1 MKQRIIGFD
10 LAKAYAI
17 LGMYIVNFNTVF
29 GSLNSKSVLGKFL
42 SMFSGNSS
50 STFVILAGMG
60 IALITNKVDYLA
72 EEKNKLK
79 KVISRRS
86 WFLFVIGLLLYVWW
100 PADILHYYGGYMHLA
115 LPIIFLPKR
124 YLLWASLGAIIIFH
138 FLFTIIPYDT
148 GWNFTALEYKDFW
161 TINGFIRNTFYNGW
175 NSIFPWVAY
184 FFVGMWLGKLDW
196 SNFLLQQKMF
206 AIGLLLWISIAI
218 LQFYAPQFITDK
230 NILLYITADYIPPF
244 LPFMLSTFGFALM
257 LISTFMFIGDKV
269 GHLKS
274 AKLFSCT
281 GQMTLTHYIS
291 HLTIG
296 MLLFS
301 VITGKSYIDISS
313 HSAPTNPLH
322 ILLFAIAYFAMSCVF
337 SYFWSNKFKNGPIE
351 SLMRSISG

>member
-10 LAKAYAI
+10 LARAYAI

-60 IALITNKVDYLA
+60 ISLMTNKVDYSE
-72 EEKNKLK
+72 EEKSKLN

-115 LPIIFLPKR
+115 LPFIFLPKR
-124 YLLWASLGAIIIFH
+124 YFLWASLGAIIIFH

-196 SNFLLQQKMF
+196 SKIIMQQKIF
-206 AIGLLLWISIAI
+206 VIGFVTWASITAM
-218 LQFYAPQFITDK
+218 QFYAPHYVVEK
-230 NILLYITADYIPPF
+230 NLLLYITADYIPPF

-274 AKLFSCT
+274 AQFFSYT
-281 GQMTLTHYIS
+281 GQMTLTHYVS

-296 MLLFS
+296 MLIFGA
-301 VITGKSYIDISS
+301 ITGKSYTNISANS
-313 HSAPTNPLH
+313 TPTNPLH
-322 ILLFAIAYFAMSCVF
+322 ILFFTIAYFAMSFVF
-337 SYFWSNKFKNGPIE
+337 SYFWLKKFKNGPLE
-351 SLMRSISG
+351 MLMRKISG